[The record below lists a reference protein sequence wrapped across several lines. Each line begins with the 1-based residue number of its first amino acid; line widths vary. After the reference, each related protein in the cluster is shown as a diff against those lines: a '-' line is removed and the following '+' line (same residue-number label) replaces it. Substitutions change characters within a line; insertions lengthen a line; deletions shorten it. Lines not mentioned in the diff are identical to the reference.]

1 MKNRVV
7 AIVVILLLIVV
18 AFALRSRERLPDT
31 PEETVTELFAAASEG
46 DDRAYLRLLTGELR
60 KSLEQARSQAGV
72 EAFRA
77 DLRRSMQGVKGHAL
91 TRSDD
96 APSGM
101 VALDVELTFADRNE
115 IQRMLLEPKSG
126 GWLISSIGTAEMV
139 KPPIP
144 YGTPVYE
151 EPEPEAPAEPD
162 GRG

>member
-1 MKNRVV
+1 VLP
-7 AIVVILLLIVV
+7 IVVIVLLIVA
-18 AFALRSRERLPDT
+18 AFALRSRERLPET

-60 KSLEQARSQAGV
+60 KSLEHARSQAGV

-77 DLRRSMQGVKGHAL
+77 ELRRSMQGVKGHAL

-101 VALDVELTFADRNE
+101 VAIDVELTFVDRNE
-115 IQRMLLEPKSG
+115 VQRMLLEPRSG
-126 GWLISSIGTAEMV
+126 GWAISSIGAAQMV

-151 EPEPEAPAEPD
+151 EPEPEPAAESA